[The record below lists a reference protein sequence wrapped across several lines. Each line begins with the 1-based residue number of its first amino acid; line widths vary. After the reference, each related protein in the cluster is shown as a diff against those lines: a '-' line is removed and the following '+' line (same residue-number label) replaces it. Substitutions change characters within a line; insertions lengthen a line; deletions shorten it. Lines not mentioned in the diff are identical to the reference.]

1 MKSTFVILVL
11 IDIVDSTKFIERVGD
26 RHASEVMRVYDRIFR
41 GLLIKYEG
49 LEIDKT
55 DGALLLFET
64 MRDALNYIKAY
75 HGMVEKHLGLK
86 SRAGIHCG
94 HVVMHSNSQLF
105 VSRGAKPIEVEGIQ
119 KAIAARIMSLAG
131 GGQTFLSK
139 RAGEYAYSVRG
150 KLLMRDL
157 GMWRLKGV
165 KAPMQLYA
173 IGDHVN
179 RLGRP
184 KENEKV
190 KLVKPPRLTPRER
203 RNRFLL
209 RYVLC
214 PLMGVSLYV
223 CVSFLAFLEY
233 FGAFGHGVKVFK
245 TAMFIMNCM
254 TLPFYRDFW
263 VWVFKHLSALL

>member
-1 MKSTFVILVL
+1 MKPTFVILVL

-26 RHASEVMRVYDRIFR
+26 MHAAGVMRVYDRIFR

-64 MRDALNYIKAY
+64 MRDALNYTQAY
-75 HGMVEKHLGLK
+75 HSMVERHLGLK
-86 SRAGIHCG
+86 SRVGIHCG
-94 HVVMHSNSQLF
+94 YVVMHSNSQLF

-139 RAGEYAYSVRG
+139 RAGEYAASVRG
-150 KLLMRDL
+150 TLLMRDL
-157 GMWRLKGV
+157 GMWKLKGV

-190 KLVKPPRLTPRER
+190 KLVKPPKLTPKER
-203 RNRFLL
+203 RNRFLR
-209 RYVLC
+209 RYVLYPVLVVC
-214 PLMGVSLYV
+214 TYV

-233 FGAFGHGVKVFK
+233 WGTFGHGVEVFK
-245 TAMFIMNCM
+245 TIKFVMDCL
-254 TLPFYRDFW
+254 TLPFYQEFW
-263 VWVFKHLSALL
+263 RWLFKQLSLLL

>member
-1 MKSTFVILVL
+1 MKPTFVILVL

-26 RHASEVMRVYDRIFR
+26 MQASEVMRVYDRIFR

-64 MRDALNYIKAY
+64 MRDALNYIQAY
-75 HGMVEKHLGLK
+75 HSMVERHLGLK

-94 HVVMHSNSQLF
+94 YVVMHSNSQLF

-139 RAGEYAYSVRG
+139 RAGEYAASVRG

-157 GMWRLKGV
+157 GMWKLKGV
-165 KAPMQLYA
+165 KDPMQLYA
-173 IGDHVN
+173 IGDDIN
-179 RLGRP
+179 RLARP
-184 KENEKV
+184 KETEKV
-190 KLVKPPRLTPRER
+190 KLVKPPKLTPRER
-203 RNRFLL
+203 RDRFLR
-209 RYVLC
+209 RYVYF
-214 PLMGVSLYV
+214 PYHRLYV
-223 CVSFLAFLEY
+223 LLLGVVVSFLR
-233 FGAFGHGVKVFK
+233 VFRR
-245 TAMFIMNCM
+245 FR
-254 TLPFYRDFW
+254 LR
-263 VWVFKHLSALL
+263 V

>member
-1 MKSTFVILVL
+1 MKPTFVILVL

-26 RHASEVMRVYDRIFR
+26 MRASEVMRVYDRIFR

-64 MRDALNYIKAY
+64 MRDALNYIQAY
-75 HGMVEKHLGLK
+75 HSMVERHLGLK

-94 HVVMHSNSQLF
+94 YIVMHSNSQLF

-139 RAGEYAYSVRG
+139 RAGEYAASVRG

-157 GMWRLKGV
+157 GMWKLKGV

-173 IGDHVN
+173 IGDEAN
-179 RLGRP
+179 RLALP

-190 KLVKPPRLTPRER
+190 KLVKPPKLTPKER
-203 RNRFLL
+203 RDKFLR
-209 RYVLC
+209 RYVYFPIAVFTFYFWVLW
-214 PLMGVSLYV
+214 
-223 CVSFLAFLEY
+223 LAFLEY
-233 FGAFGHGVKVFK
+233 FGVFGYGCEVFK
-245 TAMFIMNCM
+245 TTKLVMDYM
-254 TLPFYRDFW
+254 TLPFYKDFW
-263 VWVFKHLSALL
+263 VWLFKQF